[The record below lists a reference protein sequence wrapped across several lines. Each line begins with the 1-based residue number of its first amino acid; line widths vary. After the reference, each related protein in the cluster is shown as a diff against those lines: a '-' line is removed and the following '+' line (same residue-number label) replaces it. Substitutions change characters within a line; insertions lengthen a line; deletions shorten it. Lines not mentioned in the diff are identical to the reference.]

1 MNTPSRL
8 QPFSTNLSESYV
20 RIGRALAGGHPETI
34 AKSVLG
40 NVEIRAVLV
49 NKVVEMVD
57 NECLALCRMPKDG
70 EVLSPFRKL
79 AFDQLKEFKWEML
92 ISELQTKAPL
102 LFKLLSKIVSH
113 SDKRN
118 QRKHGT
124 VHHPA
129 ICMAVAT
136 ILKERNKNMVGLQTL
151 VSLLL
156 FKFRVQKQVILFK
169 HNTCC
174 SLIIL
179 CMYM

>member
-1 MNTPSRL
+1 MSH
-8 QPFSTNLSESYV
+8 V

-40 NVEIRAVLV
+40 NEEIRTVLV
-49 NKVVEMVD
+49 NKVVEMVVVD
-57 NECLALCRMPKDG
+57 NECLVLCRMPKDG

-102 LFKLLSKIVSH
+102 LFKLLSKTVSH

-118 QRKHGT
+118 QHKCGT
-124 VHHPA
+124 VHHPV

-136 ILKERNKNMVGLQTL
+136 VLNERNKNMVGLQTL
-151 VSLLL
+151 ISLLL
-156 FKFRVQKQVILFK
+156 FKSRVQKQVILY
-169 HNTCC
+169 T
-174 SLIIL
+174 IIL
-179 CMYM
+179 LFK

>member
-1 MNTPSRL
+1 MNTPSRQ
-8 QPFSTNLSESYV
+8 QPSSTNLSESYI

-40 NVEIRAVLV
+40 HKEIRTVLV
-49 NKVVEMVD
+49 NKVVEIVD
-57 NECLALCRMPKDG
+57 SECSALCRMQKDG
-70 EVLSPFRKL
+70 EVTPPFRKMT
-79 AFDQLKEFKWEML
+79 FDQLKEFKWEML
-92 ISELQTKAPL
+92 ICELQTRAPL

-118 QRKHGT
+118 QHKHGM

-156 FKFRVQKQVILFK
+156 FKSRVQKQVILQF
-169 HNTCC
+169 
-174 SLIIL
+174 L
-179 CMYM
+179 